1 MHPISTELNPASCSE
16 PRQHHHSAPTG
27 SVSAAVYRWVSVS
40 GYGCFPVYAHPTHF
54 TSFQGC
60 VLLYFNIFEKSLCFT
75 LYLMASS
82 SRCNWREVLRG
93 QVKQNGAAHRRQHFT
108 LNATWKTSVCGPGCE
123 LVWAGLGAQPY
134 TSIGVCVDVYRVC
147 VHPWMCMDGGSD
159 GLVCNTGN
167 M

>member
-1 MHPISTELNPASCSE
+1 MIYLHYSRYPVHHPTCSNTCTCITLVTNPRNCISALQIKKWYLSASNKYGLNPASCSE

-60 VLLYFNIFEKSLCFT
+60 ALLYFNIFEKSLCFT

-123 LVWAGLGAQPY
+123 LV
-134 TSIGVCVDVYRVC
+134 
-147 VHPWMCMDGGSD
+147 
-159 GLVCNTGN
+159 
-167 M
+167 